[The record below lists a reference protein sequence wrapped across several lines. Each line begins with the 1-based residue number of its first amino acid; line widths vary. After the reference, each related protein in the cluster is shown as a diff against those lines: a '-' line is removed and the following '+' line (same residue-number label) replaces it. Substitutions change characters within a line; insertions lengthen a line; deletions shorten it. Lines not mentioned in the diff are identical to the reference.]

1 MFQCRCV
8 NPLHNHIGPADC
20 PEAVSGRCIR
30 KPVACGRAHRAS
42 LVLLLLALWPAGKLF
57 AQTGTPLVALS
68 NAANTT
74 LIPTIYFR
82 TRFTFAGD
90 AACSILCLQTI
101 VNDGAVFY
109 LDGVEKVRS
118 RVCAMTRRGEAGMIG
133 AARPGGLL

>member
-20 PEAVSGRCIR
+20 PEAVSGRCSR

-42 LVLLLLALWPAGKLF
+42 LVLLLLALCPAGGLF
-57 AQTGTPLVALS
+57 ALTRTPLVTLS

-82 TRFTFAGD
+82 THFSFAGD
-90 AACSILCLQTI
+90 AACSILRLQTI
-101 VNDGAVFY
+101 VNDG
-109 LDGVEKVRS
+109 EKVLS
-118 RVCAMTRRGEAGMIG
+118 RVRAMTRRGEPRMIG
-133 AARPGGLL
+133 AARRGGLL